1 MESSSRTS
9 RVEQTS
15 HRTSH
20 LAANKLT
27 PQLANLLGTVVA
39 LLTLT
44 VPLLAIAHFSA
55 STQSVWQPAT
65 LIPGIQPG
73 IQPDIQPERPAAQP
87 NR

>member
-9 RVEQTS
+9 SVEQTS

-20 LAANKLT
+20 LTANRLT
-27 PQLANLLGTVVA
+27 NQLANLIGTVIA

-55 STQSVWQPAT
+55 STQSTWQPAT
-65 LIPGIQPG
+65 LIPGIQPAP
-73 IQPDIQPERPAAQP
+73 QSEAQP
-87 NR
+87 GR